1 MEAHSAGPHGH
12 IRNIL
17 RMMER
22 CGVDLA
28 RFAQRRLGTT
38 MVAATEACLDCPCP
52 ETCRKWLD
60 SREEGEIQAP
70 PDFCPNAERFRR
82 AAAR

>member
-1 MEAHSAGPHGH
+1 MAAHSSAPQGH
-12 IRNIL
+12 VRNIL

-38 MVAATEACLDCPCP
+38 MVAATETCLDCPCP

-60 SREEGEIQAP
+60 AREGGEIEAP